1 LDVLALTDVEWFKYL
16 REWQPPI
23 INFWTPTAWVVNK
36 INPGDVFYFFL
47 KSPYRRVGGYATF
60 VYSVRFTLA
69 DAWKKFAIGNGEAS
83 LDRVLERLR
92 SINKAIDPDSMIGC
106 IILKDAVY
114 FRDKDFIAAEELG
127 TTFSQGIQKFKYL
140 TGAACE
146 ENRDSVVVREH
157 LRREYSYGRARV
169 ASGPFRD
176 TLLNIY
182 GKCTVTGAD
191 YPLVLRAARIDP
203 DSQDNNPRNGL
214 LLRSDIHTL
223 FSANLLTVGEDYRVK
238 LSQILESTS
247 YEGLE
252 GKGIYL
258 PKDPKLYPL
267 QEALKKRRERLIELP
282 GR

>member
-1 LDVLALTDVEWFKYL
+1 MDVLALTDVEWFKYL

-47 KSPYRRVGGYATF
+47 KSPYRRVGGYAIF

-114 FRDKDFIAAEELG
+114 FRDKDFITAEELG

-146 ENRDSVVVREH
+146 ENRDSVVVREY

-182 GKCTVTGAD
+182 GKCTITGAD
-191 YPLVLRAARIDP
+191 YPLVLRAAHIDP
-203 DSQDNNPRNGL
+203 DSKDSNPRNGL

-223 FSANLLTVGEDYRVK
+223 FSANLLTVGQDYRVK
-238 LSQILESTS
+238 LSQILENTS

-258 PKDPKLYPL
+258 PKDPELYPL